1 MSHGDGANG
10 KTEMTTTS
18 AKKTDL
24 RKVRNIGF
32 IAHIDAGKTTVTERV
47 LFFTGETYKIG
58 NIDEGT
64 TVMDFMSLERERGIT
79 IGSAATNAQWDGHQI
94 NIIDTPGHVDFT
106 AEVERSLRVLDGGVV
121 VLESVSGVQPQSET
135 VWRQADTYKVPCM
148 IFVNKMDRL
157 GANFNFAVQTVHDRL
172 GANAVPIQIP
182 MGAESEFV
190 GLIDLVGQKAY
201 LYEEADAVEHTLID
215 IPAEYVEEAEE
226 ARQLLIEKVAET
238 DDDLMEKFLEEVEI
252 TNAELKAA
260 LRRATIALKIFPV
273 CVGSALKHRGV
284 HPLLDAVIDYLP
296 SPLDV
301 EAIKGVDPAD
311 ESVQLERQPSV
322 DDPMSALAF
331 KVVTDPHVG
340 RLVYLRVY
348 SGILESGINIYNS
361 TTRSKERIG
370 RLMVMHADSREEK
383 KFAGPGEIVAAI
395 GLKDTITGHTLC
407 PQNAQISLE
416 KISFPD
422 PVLSVAVEPKTRT
435 DQEKMSA
442 ALVRLAD
449 EDPTLVVSSDEES
462 GQVILAG
469 MGELHLDVIVERMRR
484 EFNVDATV
492 GAPRVAYRETVTRV
506 ATAQGKLVKQTG
518 GHGQFGDCTLRL
530 EPVEPGAGLLFE
542 SEITG
547 STLPREYFRPIEQG
561 FREAAR
567 SGVIAGYPVV
577 DMKAVLVDG
586 SYHEVDSS
594 EMAFKVAASMA
605 FKSAMAKGKPALLEP
620 IMKIEVVTPSEY
632 LGDVLG
638 DLNSRRSQVQNMES
652 RGEAQAIVAFIPLA
666 ETFQYATHVRSMT
679 TGRASFS
686 MELDHY
692 SAVPKNVA
700 EKVTGN

>member
-1 MSHGDGANG
+1 
-10 KTEMTTTS
+10 MTTTS
-18 AKKTDL
+18 AKKIDL
-24 RKVRNIGF
+24 KKVRNIGF

-79 IGSAATNAQWDGHQI
+79 IGSAATNAQWDGHLV

-135 VWRQADTYKVPCM
+135 VWRQADTYNVPRM

-157 GANFNFAVQTVHDRL
+157 GANFNYAVQTVHERL
-172 GANAVPIQIP
+172 GANAVPIQMP

-190 GLIDLVGQKAY
+190 GLIDLVAQKAY
-201 LYEEADAVEHTLID
+201 YYEEAEAVEHTLID
-215 IPAEYVEEAEE
+215 IPAEYVEVAEE
-226 ARQLLIEKVAET
+226 ARQHLIEKVAET
-238 DDDLMEKFLEEVEI
+238 DDALMEKFLEEEEI
-252 TNAELKAA
+252 TEGELKAA
-260 LRRATIALKIFPV
+260 LRKATIALKIFPV

-284 HPLLDAVIDYLP
+284 HPLLDAVVNYLP

-301 EAIKGVDPAD
+301 EAITGEDPSD
-311 ESVQLERQPSV
+311 ESIKLVRQPSV
-322 DDPMSALAF
+322 DEPMSALAF

-407 PQNAQISLE
+407 PQSDQISLE

-449 EDPTLVVSSDEES
+449 EDPTLVVATDEES

-484 EFNVDATV
+484 EFNVEATV
-492 GAPRVAYRETVTRV
+492 GAPRVAYRETVTRA

-586 SYHEVDSS
+586 SHHDVDSS

-605 FKSAMAKGKPALLEP
+605 FKAAMNKGKPALLEP

-638 DLNSRRSQVQNMES
+638 DLNSRRSQVQNMET
-652 RGEAQAIVAFIPLA
+652 RGAAQVISAFIPLA
-666 ETFQYATHVRSMT
+666 ETFQYATHVRSIT
-679 TGRASFS
+679 TGRASFA

-700 EKVTGN
+700 EKVTGS

>member
-1 MSHGDGANG
+1 MA
-10 KTEMTTTS
+10 TMMTTTS
-18 AKKTDL
+18 ANKTDL
-24 RKVRNIGF
+24 KKVRNIGF

-79 IGSAATNAQWDGHQI
+79 IGSAATNAQWDGHQV

-135 VWRQADTYKVPCM
+135 VWRQADTYKVPRM
-148 IFVNKMDRL
+148 VFVNKMDRL
-157 GANFNFAVQTVHDRL
+157 GADFNYAVQTVHDRL
-172 GANAVPIQIP
+172 GANAVPIQMP

-201 LYEEADAVEHTLID
+201 FYEEAEAVEHKLID
-215 IPAEYVEEAEE
+215 IPAEYAEAAEE
-226 ARQLLIEKVAET
+226 ARQHLIEKVAET
-238 DDDLMEKFLEEVEI
+238 DDALMEKFLEEEEI
-252 TNAELKAA
+252 TVDELKTA
-260 LRRATIALKIFPV
+260 LRQATIDLKIFPV
-273 CVGSALKHRGV
+273 CVGSALRHRGV
-284 HPLLDAVIDYLP
+284 HPLLDAVVDYLP

-311 ESVQLERQPSV
+311 ESIELERQPSI

-348 SGILESGINIYNS
+348 SGILESGVNIYNS

-407 PQNAQISLE
+407 PQNEKISLE

-435 DQEKMSA
+435 DQEKMST

-449 EDPTLVVSSDEES
+449 EDPTLVVSIDEES

-492 GAPRVAYRETVTRV
+492 GAPRVAYRETVTKA

-530 EPVEPGAGLLFE
+530 EPVEPGTGLLFE

-567 SGVIAGYPVV
+567 AGVIAGYPVV
-577 DMKAVLVDG
+577 DMKAVLIDG

-620 IMKIEVVTPSEY
+620 IMKIEVVTPSEF

-638 DLNSRRSQVQNMES
+638 DLNSRRSQVQNTET
-652 RGEAQAIVAFIPLA
+652 RGEAQVILAFIPLA
-666 ETFQYATHVRSMT
+666 ETFQYATHVRSIT

-692 SAVPKNVA
+692 SAVPRNVA

>member
-1 MSHGDGANG
+1 
-10 KTEMTTTS
+10 
-18 AKKTDL
+18 
-24 RKVRNIGF
+24 
-32 IAHIDAGKTTVTERV
+32 
-47 LFFTGETYKIG
+47 
-58 NIDEGT
+58 
-64 TVMDFMSLERERGIT
+64 
-79 IGSAATNAQWDGHQI
+79 
-94 NIIDTPGHVDFT
+94 
-106 AEVERSLRVLDGGVV
+106 
-121 VLESVSGVQPQSET
+121 
-135 VWRQADTYKVPCM
+135 
-148 IFVNKMDRL
+148 MDRL
-157 GANFNFAVQTVHDRL
+157 GANFNYAVETVHDRL

-182 MGAESEFV
+182 MGAESEFH
-190 GLIDLVGQKAY
+190 GLIDLVAQKAY
-201 LYEEADAVEHTLID
+201 AYETPEAVEHRLID
-215 IPAEYVEEAEE
+215 IPAEYAEVAEE
-226 ARQLLIEKVAET
+226 ARQHLLEKVAET
-238 DDDLMEKFLEEVEI
+238 DDALMEKFFEAEEI
-252 TNAELKAA
+252 TVEELKAA
-260 LRRATIALKIFPV
+260 LRRATIDLKIFPV
-273 CVGSALKHRGV
+273 CVGSALRHRGV

-311 ESVQLERQPSV
+311 ESVELERQPSA

-348 SGILESGINIYNS
+348 SGILEAGTNIYNS
-361 TTRSKERIG
+361 TTRSRERVG

-383 KFAGPGEIVAAI
+383 KSAGPGEIVAAI
-395 GLKDTITGHTLC
+395 GLKDTVTGQTLC
-407 PQNAQISLE
+407 PQDAQISLE
-416 KISFPD
+416 QISFPD
-422 PVLSVAVEPKTRT
+422 PVLSVAVEPKTRS
-435 DQEKMSA
+435 DQEKMST

-492 GAPRVAYRETVTRV
+492 GAPRVAYRETVTQST
-506 ATAQGKLVKQTG
+506 TAQGKLVRQTG

-577 DMKAVLVDG
+577 DLKAVLIDG

-620 IMKIEVVTPSEY
+620 IMKIEVVTPSEF

-638 DLNSRRSQVQNMES
+638 DLNSRRSQVQNMEA
-652 RGEAQAIVAFIPLA
+652 RGEAQVILAYIPLA
-666 ETFQYATHVRSMT
+666 ETFQYATHVRSIT

-700 EKVTGN
+700 EKVSGN

>member
-1 MSHGDGANG
+1 MAIS
-10 KTEMTTTS
+10 MTTTS

-24 RKVRNIGF
+24 KKVRNIGF

-79 IGSAATNAQWDGHQI
+79 IGSAATNAQWNGHQV

-135 VWRQADTYKVPCM
+135 VWRQADTYEVPRL

-157 GANFNFAVQTVHDRL
+157 GANFNYAVQTVHDRL

-182 MGAESEFV
+182 MGAESEFH
-190 GLIDLVGQKAY
+190 GLIDLVARKAY
-201 LYEEADAVEHTLID
+201 SYETPEAIEHVITE
-215 IPAEYVEEAEE
+215 IPDEYLEAAME
-226 ARQLLIEKVAET
+226 ARQNLIEKVAET
-238 DDDLMEKFLEEVEI
+238 DDELMLKFLEEEEI
-252 TNAELKAA
+252 TDEELKIS
-260 LRRATIALKIFPV
+260 LRRATIDLKIFPV
-273 CVGSALKHRGV
+273 CVGSALRHRGV
-284 HPLLDAVIDYLP
+284 HPLLDAVVDYLP
-296 SPLDV
+296 SPIDV
-301 EAIKGVDPAD
+301 QGIKGVDPSD
-311 ESVQLERQPSV
+311 EAVELERKPSV
-322 DDPMSALAF
+322 DDPLAALAF

-340 RLVYLRVY
+340 RLVYLRIY
-348 SGILESGINIYNS
+348 SGVLEAGSTIYNS
-361 TTRSKERIG
+361 AVKSRERVG

-383 KFAGPGEIVAAI
+383 KSAGPGEIVAAI
-395 GLKDTITGHTLC
+395 GLKATVTGQTLC
-407 PQNAQISLE
+407 AQDSQISLE
-416 KISFPD
+416 QISFPD
-422 PVLSVAVEPKTRT
+422 PVLSVAVEPKTRS
-435 DQEKMSA
+435 DQEKMST
-442 ALVRLAD
+442 ALVRLSD

-469 MGELHLDVIVERMRR
+469 MGELHLEVIVERMRR

-492 GAPRVAYRETVTRV
+492 GAPRVAYRETVTKV
-506 ATAQGKLVKQTG
+506 ATAQGKLVRQTG

-530 EPVEPGAGLLFE
+530 EPIDSGGGLLFE

-567 SGVIAGYPVV
+567 SGVVAGYPVV

-605 FKSAMAKGKPALLEP
+605 FKSAMGKGNPTLLEP
-620 IMKIEVVTPSEY
+620 IMKIEVVTPSEF

-638 DLNSRRSQVQNMES
+638 DLNSRRSQVQSMEA
-652 RGEAQAIVAFIPLA
+652 RGEAQVINAFIPLA
-666 ETFQYATHVRSMT
+666 ETFQYATHVRSIT

-692 SAVPKNVA
+692 MPVPKSVT
-700 EKVTGN
+700 EKVIGN

>member
-1 MSHGDGANG
+1 MA
-10 KTEMTTTS
+10 TMMTTTS

-64 TVMDFMSLERERGIT
+64 TVMDFMSRERERGIT
-79 IGSAATNAQWDGHQI
+79 IGSAATNAQWAGHQV

-135 VWRQADTYKVPCM
+135 VWRQADTYKVPRL

-157 GANFNFAVQTVHDRL
+157 GADFNYAVQTVHDRL

-182 MGAESEFV
+182 MGAESEFS
-190 GLIDLVGQKAY
+190 GLIDLVARQAY
-201 LYEEADAVEHTLID
+201 AYETPEAVEHSLVD
-215 IPAEYVEEAEE
+215 IPAEYAEVAEE
-226 ARQLLIEKVAET
+226 ARQHLVEKIAET
-238 DDDLMEKFLEEVEI
+238 DDRLMEKFLEEEEI
-252 TNAELKAA
+252 SEEELKIA
-260 LRRATIALKIFPV
+260 LRKATISLDIFPV
-273 CVGSALKHRGV
+273 CVGSALRHRGV

-301 EAIKGVDPAD
+301 EAIRGVDPAD
-311 ESVQLERQPSV
+311 ESVELERQPSY

-331 KVVTDPHVG
+331 KIVTDPHVG

-348 SGILESGINIYNS
+348 SGILESGANIYNS

-383 KFAGPGEIVAAI
+383 KSAGPGEIVAAI

-407 PQNAQISLE
+407 PQDAQISLE
-416 KISFPD
+416 QISFPD

-435 DQEKMSA
+435 DQEKMSI
-442 ALVRLAD
+442 ALVRLSD

-484 EFNVDATV
+484 EFHVDATV
-492 GAPRVAYRETVTRV
+492 GAPRVAYRETVTKA

-530 EPVEPGAGLLFE
+530 EPLDPGSGLLFE

-547 STLPREYFRPIEQG
+547 STLPREYFRPVEQG

-567 SGVIAGYPVV
+567 AGVIAGYPVV
-577 DMKAVLVDG
+577 DMKAVLIDG

-605 FKSAMAKGKPALLEP
+605 FKSAMGKGKPALLEP
-620 IMKIEVVTPSEY
+620 IMKLEVVTPSEF

-652 RGEAQAIVAFIPLA
+652 RGEAQVILAFIPLA
-666 ETFQYATHVRSMT
+666 ETFQYATHVRSIT

-700 EKVTGN
+700 EKVAGN

>member
-1 MSHGDGANG
+1 
-10 KTEMTTTS
+10 MTTTS
-18 AKKTDL
+18 EIKTDL
-24 RKVRNIGF
+24 KKVRNIGF

-79 IGSAATNAQWDGHQI
+79 IGSAATNAQWDGHQV

-135 VWRQADTYKVPCM
+135 VWRQADTYKVPRM

-157 GANFNFAVQTVHDRL
+157 GADFNYAVKTVHERL
-172 GANAVPIQIP
+172 GANAVPIQMPI
-182 MGAESEFV
+182 GAEAEFS
-190 GLIDLVGQKAY
+190 GLVDLVAQKAY
-201 LYEEADAVEHTLID
+201 YYEEAEAVEHTLID
-215 IPAEYVEEAEE
+215 IPAEYAEAAEE
-226 ARQLLIEKVAET
+226 ARQNLIEKVAET
-238 DDDLMEKFLEEVEI
+238 DDALMEKFLEEEEI
-252 TNAELKAA
+252 SNEELKIA
-260 LRRATIALKIFPV
+260 LRKATIALKIFPV

-284 HPLLDAVIDYLP
+284 HPLLDAVVDYLP

-301 EAIKGVDPAD
+301 DAIKGVDPGD
-311 ESVQLERQPSV
+311 ESTELTRQPSV

-348 SGILESGINIYNS
+348 SGILESGVNIYNS
-361 TTRSKERIG
+361 STRSKERIG

-383 KFAGPGEIVAAI
+383 KLAGPGEIVAAI
-395 GLKDTITGHTLC
+395 GLKDTITGQTLC
-407 PQNAQISLE
+407 PQNSQISLE
-416 KISFPD
+416 QISFPE

-435 DQEKMSA
+435 DQEKMST

-449 EDPTLVVSSDEES
+449 EDPTLVVASDEES

-492 GAPRVAYRETVTRV
+492 GAPRVAYRETVTKA

-518 GHGQFGDCTLRL
+518 GHGQYGDCTIRL
-530 EPVEPGAGLLFE
+530 EPVEPGTGLLFE

-586 SYHEVDSS
+586 SHHDVDSS

-620 IMKIEVVTPSEY
+620 IMKIEVITPSEY

-638 DLNSRRSQVQNMES
+638 DLNSRRSQVQNMEV
-652 RGEAQAIVAFIPLA
+652 RGITQVIHAFIPLA
-666 ETFQYATHVRSMT
+666 ETFQYATHVRSLT

-700 EKVTGN
+700 EKVSGN

>member
-1 MSHGDGANG
+1 
-10 KTEMTTTS
+10 MTTTS
-18 AKKTDL
+18 AKKIDL
-24 RKVRNIGF
+24 KKVRNIGF

-79 IGSAATNAQWDGHQI
+79 IGSAATNAQWDGHLV

-135 VWRQADTYKVPCM
+135 VWRQADTYNVPRM

-157 GANFNFAVQTVHDRL
+157 GANFNYAVQTVHERL

-190 GLIDLVGQKAY
+190 GLIDLVAQKAY
-201 LYEEADAVEHTLID
+201 YYEEAEAVEHTLID
-215 IPAEYVEEAEE
+215 IPAEYVEVAEE
-226 ARQLLIEKVAET
+226 ARQHLIEKVAET
-238 DDDLMEKFLEEVEI
+238 DDALMEKFLEEEEI
-252 TNAELKAA
+252 TEGELKAV
-260 LRRATIALKIFPV
+260 LRKATIALKIFPV

-284 HPLLDAVIDYLP
+284 HPLLDAVVNYLP

-301 EAIKGVDPAD
+301 EAITGEDPAD
-311 ESVQLERQPSV
+311 ESIKLVRQPSV
-322 DDPMSALAF
+322 DEPMSALAF

-407 PQNAQISLE
+407 PQSDQISLE

-449 EDPTLVVSSDEES
+449 EDPTLVVATDEES

-484 EFNVDATV
+484 EFNVEATV
-492 GAPRVAYRETVTRV
+492 GAPRVAYRETVTRA

-586 SYHEVDSS
+586 SHHDVDSS

-605 FKSAMAKGKPALLEP
+605 FKAAMNKGKPALLEP

-638 DLNSRRSQVQNMES
+638 DLNSRRSQVQNMET
-652 RGEAQAIVAFIPLA
+652 RGAAQVISAFIPLA
-666 ETFQYATHVRSMT
+666 ETFQYATHVRSIT
-679 TGRASFS
+679 TGRASFA

-700 EKVTGN
+700 EKVTGS

>member
-1 MSHGDGANG
+1 MA
-10 KTEMTTTS
+10 TMMTTTF
-18 AKKTDL
+18 AHKIDL
-24 RKVRNIGF
+24 KKVRNIGF

-79 IGSAATNAQWDGHQI
+79 IGSAATNAQWAGHQI

-135 VWRQADTYKVPCM
+135 VWRQADTYNVPRM

-157 GANFNFAVQTVHDRL
+157 GADFKYAVQTVHDRL

-190 GLIDLVGQKAY
+190 GLIDLVDQKAY
-201 LYEEADAVEHTLID
+201 FYGEAEAVEHTLID
-215 IPAEYVEEAEE
+215 IPAEYVDVAEE
-226 ARQLLIEKVAET
+226 ARQHLIEKVAET
-238 DDDLMEKFLEEVEI
+238 DDGLMEKFLEEEEVTTE
-252 TNAELKAA
+252 ELKVA

-284 HPLLDAVIDYLP
+284 HPLLDAVINYLP
-296 SPLDV
+296 SPLDID
-301 EAIKGVDPAD
+301 AIKGVDPAD
-311 ESVQLERQPSV
+311 ESIQLERQPSV

-407 PQNAQISLE
+407 PQNEQISLE
-416 KISFPD
+416 KITFPD

-435 DQEKMSA
+435 DQEKMST

-484 EFNVDATV
+484 EFNVEATV
-492 GAPRVAYRETVTRV
+492 GAPRVAYRETVTRA

-530 EPVEPGAGLLFE
+530 EPLEPGSGLLFE

-567 SGVIAGYPVV
+567 AGVIAGYPVV

-605 FKSAMAKGKPALLEP
+605 FKSAMNKGKPALLEP
-620 IMKIEVVTPSEY
+620 IMKIEVVTPSEF

-652 RGEAQAIVAFIPLA
+652 RGEAQVINAFIPLA
-666 ETFQYATHVRSMT
+666 ETFQYATHVRSIT

>member
-1 MSHGDGANG
+1 MAIS
-10 KTEMTTTS
+10 MTTTS

-24 RKVRNIGF
+24 KKVRNIGF

-79 IGSAATNAQWDGHQI
+79 IGSAATNAQWNGHQV

-135 VWRQADTYKVPCM
+135 VWRQADTYEVPRL

-157 GANFNFAVQTVHDRL
+157 GANFNYAVQTVHDRL

-182 MGAESEFV
+182 MGAESEFH
-190 GLIDLVGQKAY
+190 GLIDLVACKAY
-201 LYEEADAVEHTLID
+201 SYETPEAIEHVITE
-215 IPAEYVEEAEE
+215 IPDEYLEAAME
-226 ARQLLIEKVAET
+226 ARQNLIEKVAET
-238 DDDLMEKFLEEVEI
+238 DDELMLKFLEEEEI
-252 TNAELKAA
+252 TDEELKIS
-260 LRRATIALKIFPV
+260 LRRATIDLKIFPV
-273 CVGSALKHRGV
+273 CVGSALRHRGV
-284 HPLLDAVIDYLP
+284 HPLLDAVVDYLP
-296 SPLDV
+296 SPIDV
-301 EAIKGVDPAD
+301 QGIKGVDPSD
-311 ESVQLERQPSV
+311 ESVELERKPSV
-322 DDPMSALAF
+322 DDPLAALAF

-340 RLVYLRVY
+340 RLVYLRIY
-348 SGILESGINIYNS
+348 SGVLEAGSTIYNS
-361 TTRSKERIG
+361 AVKSRERVG

-383 KFAGPGEIVAAI
+383 KSAGPGEIVAAI
-395 GLKDTITGHTLC
+395 GLKATVTGQTLC
-407 PQNAQISLE
+407 AQDSQISLE
-416 KISFPD
+416 QISFPD
-422 PVLSVAVEPKTRT
+422 PVLSVAVEPKTRS
-435 DQEKMSA
+435 DQEKMST
-442 ALVRLAD
+442 ALVRLSD

-469 MGELHLDVIVERMRR
+469 MGELHLEVIVERMRR

-492 GAPRVAYRETVTRV
+492 GAPRVAYRETVTKV
-506 ATAQGKLVKQTG
+506 ATAQGKFVRQTG

-530 EPVEPGAGLLFE
+530 EPIDSGGGLLFE

-567 SGVIAGYPVV
+567 SGVVAGYPVV

-605 FKSAMAKGKPALLEP
+605 FKSAMGKGNPTLLEP
-620 IMKIEVVTPSEY
+620 IMKIEVVTPSEF

-638 DLNSRRSQVQNMES
+638 DLNSRRSQVQSMEA
-652 RGEAQAIVAFIPLA
+652 RGEAQVINAFIPLA
-666 ETFQYATHVRSMT
+666 ETFQYATHVRSIT

-692 SAVPKNVA
+692 MPVPKSVT
-700 EKVTGN
+700 EKVIGN